1 MALFHDVLIVLSF
14 FAILNG
20 VIPIALE
27 IDQHFIA
34 AILTV
39 MGYTMTESVVVFD
52 RIREYLGHHHT
63 APDEV
68 VINEALNAT
77 LSRTINT
84 TLTVFFV
91 LIVIFIFGGEVIR
104 GFIFALLIG
113 RIIGTYS
120 SLCISTPIVIDFGGK
135 ANAGVAKK

>member
-1 MALFHDVLIVLSF
+1 M
-14 FAILNG
+14 
-20 VIPIALE
+20 ALE

-63 APDEV
+63 ADDKH

-77 LSRTINT
+77 LSLNHKHYIN
-84 TLTVFFV
+84 
-91 LIVIFIFGGEVIR
+91 
-104 GFIFALLIG
+104 
-113 RIIGTYS
+113 
-120 SLCISTPIVIDFGGK
+120 CILRVDCNLYFWW
-135 ANAGVAKK
+135 